1 MTHPSSRSILDGFS
15 RTFMRF
21 PVAILLA
28 IAAAVMYLRLIF
40 RSYEKEQIFVNAIAA
55 AYLGMMLSIA
65 LTALAGRRSLGRL
78 PAMMAQA
85 VAIALA
91 VFYYL
96 LLPDHYT
103 VQALIFLRLY
113 FGLLLAIWLL
123 LTVFYFAVF
132 RRATLRWIPVS
143 LCVVVFLSSFG
154 AWGAFGVSLHSQ
166 LGQLKQVLTKNRLLV
181 DGKITKASTAV
192 PVEDITKI
200 SGIISD
206 VVEVYGYHA
215 LQPLYREDLDRLI
228 AGAHKEGYVNVY
240 SINRE
245 RAGILVKAMDIR
257 FATGYGLE
265 DYGDA
270 FFVRSYSDDA
280 DPMYISGYDYMVEKL
295 FIRSP
300 DSAGASFQLGDNR
313 WLVRLDSGTNRMTL
327 SLRGYPLVVDLD
339 TVLRAAPD
347 LDRERSLQLPVAKM
361 TLDADNG
368 EWSCRLL
375 PNGLEGRCGA

>member
-1 MTHPSSRSILDGFS
+1 M
-15 RTFMRF
+15 
-21 PVAILLA
+21 
-28 IAAAVMYLRLIF
+28 
-40 RSYEKEQIFVNAIAA
+40 
-55 AYLGMMLSIA
+55 
-65 LTALAGRRSLGRL
+65 
-78 PAMMAQA
+78 
-85 VAIALA
+85 
-91 VFYYL
+91 
-96 LLPDHYT
+96 
-103 VQALIFLRLY
+103 
-113 FGLLLAIWLL
+113 
-123 LTVFYFAVF
+123 
-132 RRATLRWIPVS
+132 
-143 LCVVVFLSSFG
+143 
-154 AWGAFGVSLHSQ
+154 
-166 LGQLKQVLTKNRLLV
+166 
-181 DGKITKASTAV
+181 
-192 PVEDITKI
+192 
-200 SGIISD
+200 
-206 VVEVYGYHA
+206 
-215 LQPLYREDLDRLI
+215 
-228 AGAHKEGYVNVY
+228 Y